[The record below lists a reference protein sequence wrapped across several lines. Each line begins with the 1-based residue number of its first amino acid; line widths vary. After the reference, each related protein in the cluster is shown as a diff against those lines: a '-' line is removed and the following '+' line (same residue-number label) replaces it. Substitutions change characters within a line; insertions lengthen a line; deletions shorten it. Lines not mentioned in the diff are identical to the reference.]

1 MPHTI
6 EPRASRRILF
16 SMTALVSA
24 GLLLAACS
32 ATANDP
38 AAEGEYE
45 HVPVS
50 SAVGQP
56 VEISD
61 SYPGSAADSD
71 DSADSAA
78 SGERP
83 NVEAE
88 VAILN
93 PDEPD
98 SLTLVLNGSSSC
110 PEEPISYST
119 NDAGIVDIQTATS
132 GADQVCTK
140 DFVPTTYVMVAPAT
154 LDPSKGLT
162 INSGMVEILV
172 QQ

>member
-1 MPHTI
+1 
-6 EPRASRRILF
+6 
-16 SMTALVSA
+16 MTAVISA
-24 GLLLAACS
+24 GLFLAACS
-32 ATANDP
+32 ATTNNP

-45 HVPVS
+45 HVPAS
-50 SAVGQP
+50 SAAGQP

-61 SYPGSAADSD
+61 SYPGSAADSVD
-71 DSADSAA
+71 T
-78 SGERP
+78 GGRP

-88 VAILN
+88 VAIFN

-154 LDPSKGLT
+154 LDLDKGLA

>member
-1 MPHTI
+1 
-6 EPRASRRILF
+6 
-16 SMTALVSA
+16 MTAVVSA
-24 GLLLAACS
+24 GLFLAACS
-32 ATANDP
+32 ATTNNP

-45 HVPVS
+45 HVPAS

-56 VEISD
+56 IEISD
-61 SYPGSAADSD
+61 SYPGSAV
-71 DSADSAA
+71 DSADSAD

-88 VAILN
+88 VAIFN

-132 GADQVCTK
+132 GADQICTK

-154 LDPSKGLT
+154 LDLDKGLT

>member
-6 EPRASRRILF
+6 APRASRRILL

-32 ATANDP
+32 ATNNDS
-38 AAEGEYE
+38 AAEEGDATL
-45 HVPVS
+45 PI
-50 SAVGQP
+50 AAPVGQP

-61 SYPGSAADSD
+61 SYPGSAADS
-71 DSADSAA
+71 ADT
-78 SGERP
+78 GRRY
-83 NVEAE
+83 NVDAE
-88 VAILN
+88 VGIFN

-98 SLTLVLNGSSSC
+98 SLTLVLNGSSTC
-110 PEEPISYST
+110 PEEPTSYST
-119 NDAGIVDIQTATS
+119 NDAGVLDIQTAAV
-132 GADQVCTK
+132 GADQDCAE
-140 DFVPTTYVMVAPAT
+140 DIVPTTYVMVTPET
-154 LDPSKGLT
+154 FDPTKGLT

>member
-24 GLLLAACS
+24 GLFLAACS
-32 ATANDP
+32 ATTNDP

-45 HVPVS
+45 HVPAS
-50 SAVGQP
+50 SAAGQP

-61 SYPGSAADSD
+61 SYPGSAADSVD
-71 DSADSAA
+71 

-88 VAILN
+88 VAIFN

-110 PEEPISYST
+110 PEEPVSYST
-119 NDAGIVDIQTATS
+119 NDAGIVDIQTATAD
-132 GADQVCTK
+132 ADQVCTK

-154 LDPSKGLT
+154 LDPDKGLT

>member
-1 MPHTI
+1 
-6 EPRASRRILF
+6 
-16 SMTALVSA
+16 MTALVSA

-32 ATANDP
+32 TSTNDS
-38 AAEGEYE
+38 AAEEGDATLPLAA
-45 HVPVS
+45 PV
-50 SAVGQP
+50 VQP

-61 SYPGSAADSD
+61 SYPGST
-71 DSADSAA
+71 ADSAGN
-78 SGERP
+78 GERP
-83 NVEAE
+83 NVDAE
-88 VAILN
+88 VAIFN
-93 PDEPD
+93 PNEPD
-98 SLTLVLNGSSSC
+98 VLTLVLNGSSSC

-119 NDAGIVDIQTATS
+119 NDAGIVDIQTATA